1 MSLLYALIAILIIVE
16 RAKHI
21 LQSLAG
27 SSYNELLEV
36 VRTNEDVHGGHLL
49 IDSRLLVLNQALVAL
64 TGLLVFLKID
74 ILLECMQFLVQL
86 PPNLVLS

>member
-21 LQSLAG
+21 LQNRAG
-27 SSYNELLEV
+27 SSYNKLLKV

-49 IDSRLLVLNQALVAL
+49 IDSRLLVLNQALVTL

-74 ILLECMQFLVQL
+74 VLLECMQFLVQL